1 MKFALA
7 AAALLAASPNPSDAE
22 IEAAMDGNLCRCMAY
37 VRIRKAVKLAARKGA
52 GRGAALGTEV
62 RS

>member
-1 MKFALA
+1 MQ
-7 AAALLAASPNPSDAE
+7 AAALLAANPNPTDAE

-37 VRIRKAVKLAARKGA
+37 VRIRKAVKLAA
-52 GRGAALGTEV
+52 GRGPRRTGTRKAEV

>member
-1 MKFALA
+1 
-7 AAALLAASPNPSDAE
+7 
-22 IEAAMDGNLCRCMAY
+22 MAY

-52 GRGAALGTEV
+52 GRSAARKTEV